1 VAGYLPGLWWV
12 VGGGGSS
19 EQETSKKAA
28 RRASDNENFIT
39 VKTPSIV
46 SGVRFVANELNHFFL
61 KRPTHVLRNKGT
73 NTMTERVSS
82 ESKEEMSD
90 KSRAEILVVDD
101 DAMSRRVLA
110 QLLTAGGYQCRV
122 SKNGSEALETVQAEP
137 PSLLLLDFD
146 MPGLNGAEVLK
157 RLRSDR
163 HSAVAQIPTIMLTG
177 HGSEESEVS
186 CLQAGADDFVTKPVN
201 AAVLRARIETQ
212 LRLRSMRRQLERQND
227 ELEEWRRNLERDLAA
242 ARLTQQ
248 SLIPQKPLALAG
260 WEVATCYRPVIQVGG
275 DIYGW
280 LRMKDGRILFWIAD
294 GTGHGAA
301 AALLTTLAKL
311 LFHHGNDEQ
320 DTPASVMKAV
330 NHDFRSIFGSSS
342 FMTAMCVAVDPAT
355 GSASVVGAGHPPLL
369 VSRHN
374 GKTESVR
381 SIAPPLGLI
390 EQSEFSETP
399 INLEPGDAFLL
410 YTDGLFSWTKDE
422 RHRSTPQ
429 QLEKMLDHSAP
440 TAEALLKEV
449 LAYAAPDNS
458 VKTSPDDMTV
468 LAVRRMAGQ

>member
-1 VAGYLPGLWWV
+1 M
-12 VGGGGSS
+12 
-19 EQETSKKAA
+19 T
-28 RRASDNENFIT
+28 RR
-39 VKTPSIV
+39 
-46 SGVRFVANELNHFFL
+46 L
-61 KRPTHVLRNKGT
+61 
-73 NTMTERVSS
+73 SS
-82 ESKEEMSD
+82 ESEEEMSD
-90 KSRAEILVVDD
+90 NSSAEILVVDD
-101 DAMSRRVLA
+101 DAISRRVLA
-110 QLLTAGGYQCRV
+110 QLLTAAGYKCRV
-122 SKNGSEALETVQAEP
+122 CKDGSEALEIIHARL

-146 MPGLNGAEVLK
+146 MPGLNGAEVLT
-157 RLRSDR
+157 RLRSD
-163 HSAVAQIPTIMLTG
+163 HNPAVAQIPVIMLTG

-227 ELEEWRRNLERDLAA
+227 ELEKWRHNLERDLAA

-248 SLIPQKPLALAG
+248 SLIPQKPLALSG
-260 WEVATCYRPVIQVGG
+260 WDVATCYRPVIQVGG

-320 DTPASVMKAV
+320 DKPASVMEAV
-330 NHDFRSIFGSSS
+330 NHDFRSIFGGRS

-355 GSASVVGAGHPPLL
+355 GRASVVGAGHPPLL
-369 VSRHN
+369 VTRHN
-374 GKTESVR
+374 GTTESIA
-381 SIAPPLGLI
+381 SIAPPLGVI
-390 EQSEFSETP
+390 EQPEFVETP

-410 YTDGLFSWTKDE
+410 YTDGLFRWAKDE
-422 RHRSTPQ
+422 QHRLMPQ

-440 TAEALLKEV
+440 TAKALLRGV
-449 LAYAAPDNS
+449 LAHAAPASSLN
-458 VKTSPDDMTV
+458 TSPDDMTM
-468 LAVRRMAGQ
+468 LAVRRMAGK